1 MRNPGDKAE
10 MVREQVI
17 SKIHWGAD
25 EREVINWLLQQ
36 HGVSGAPAENLVEE
50 AFRARS
56 AAIRRRAIMMLI
68 FSSAGLVLLG
78 SFYAFQF
85 YGRVIVVGWG
95 ALVVGGLTLYSF
107 WIFLRCCWRLL
118 SGKARGGVEF

>member
-1 MRNPGDKAE
+1 

-25 EREVINWLLQQ
+25 EREVINWLRQQ

-68 FSSAGLVLLG
+68 FSSIGLVLFG

-107 WIFLRCCWRLL
+107 WIFLRSCWRLL